1 MAVVTGLTASRM
13 IAIEN
18 ATVVSGAI
26 DEFGHLILTRFDGST
41 VDAGI
46 YPNASALVSG
56 MVELATQAEVEA
68 LTDAGRV
75 ITPAALAS
83 TVGALNT
90 SIGVTNSNVSALD
103 TRLDVLE
110 ALPLE
115 LTPASF
121 VQTTIFTSYPL
132 GHSRLYYTSVNST
145 AWDFTGKAGEVLTFR
160 SGSDFASQQWTKH
173 QGGTAAGAE
182 TEVWVR
188 TANTAN
194 GWSRW
199 RKLCHDA
206 LLPDPQVE
214 KNAAAATV
222 SASAWADVTGVATIT
237 LTLVKDAIVQI
248 GLSAW
253 LSAPA
258 GGATLRAGI
267 SVNGVD
273 PELVFGGTWGDVL
286 YELSQGTQPGN
297 GQHSMTA
304 TARMAAGTHTFK
316 VRSYQ
321 TVANGTLSY
330 PTLRVTPLRWAE

>member
-41 VDAGI
+41 VDAGV
-46 YPNASALVSG
+46 YPNASTLVSG

-110 ALPLE
+110 ALPLD

-160 SGSDFASQQWTKH
+160 SGSDFARQQWTKH

-188 TANTAN
+188 TANAAN

-206 LLPDPQVE
+206 LLPDPQSE
-214 KNAAAATV
+214 RNTGALTISAA
-222 SASAWADVTGVATIT
+222 SWADVSGIATIN
-237 LTLVKDAIVQI
+237 LTLAYPAIVEVSL
-248 GLSAW
+248 GAW
-253 LSAPA
+253 LAAVVSS
-258 GGATLRAGI
+258 TLRAGI
-267 SVNGVD
+267 SVDGGA
-273 PELVFGGTWGDVL
+273 PEDIQAAGSFGDVL
-286 YELSQGTQPGN
+286 YESSQGTQPGA
-297 GQHSMTA
+297 GQHSMSALIKMTA
-304 TARMAAGTHTFK
+304 GAHTFK
-316 VRSYQ
+316 VRAYRTTSDC
-321 TVANGTLSY
+321 TLSY
-330 PTLRVTPLRWAE
+330 PCLRVTPLRWAE